1 MNDQMKAGAMVVGG
15 GPYIEF
21 SVQCGATKGAL
32 GSTIACPTGSLVK
45 LKIKVKSPA
54 WMPIE
59 EVRILANGTVLQTFD
74 STTTPPVRATPANFE
89 SNGGTSR
96 FRKTVKVNPADD
108 TYYIVEAGP
117 KFPVSINTLPTPPP
131 IVDIVQPDVVP
142 NSITNP
148 VFVDING
155 VPGFDP
161 PNVLPPPL
169 MASADQAPK
178 GFWQRMTDQ
187 LWNVAA
193 RIRGEAIAQNQPGKM
208 TGVTEEQKREALR
221 KGEYFPLRDFAI
233 PADAAEAATK
243 QAEEAEKKALEQSEG
258 SGN

>member
-1 MNDQMKAGAMVVGG
+1 
-15 GPYIEF
+15 
-21 SVQCGATKGAL
+21 
-32 GSTIACPTGSLVK
+32 
-45 LKIKVKSPA
+45 
-54 WMPIE
+54 MPIE
-59 EVRILANGTVLQTFD
+59 EVRVIGNGTIVASFD
-74 STTTPPVRATPANFE
+74 STTAPKVRAVPANFE
-89 SNGGTSR
+89 SNGHTTR
-96 FRKTVKVNPADD
+96 FRTMLRFTPAVD

-117 KFPVSINTLPTPPP
+117 QFPVSINTLPTPPP

-178 GFWQRMTDQ
+178 GFWQRVTDQ

-193 RIRGEAIAQNQPGKM
+193 RVRGEAVAQNKPGKM
-208 TGVTEEQKREALR
+208 TGVTEEQKREAVR
-221 KGEYFPLRDFAI
+221 KGEYFPLQEFSI
-233 PADAAEAATK
+233 PADAAAAAAK
-243 QAEEAEKKALEQSEG
+243 QAEEAEKKALEQSKE
-258 SGN
+258 SAE